1 MSERTPASFGSLV
14 AIARDPRQS
23 LDARHTAF
31 TSLVHRS
38 QHIVFALALSSLRDV
53 DDARDAAQEA
63 FATAWRRLHQLRDAQ
78 AFPAWLKSIVA
89 AECARCRRRTV
100 RPASTTPATSVD
112 ADVRHLDYDAT
123 VAAAL
128 EGLSKGERHVIV
140 LYYFLGL
147 TLTEIARLLRLK
159 PGTIGKRLHSAR
171 LRVRRELPRCV
182 RGDFV
187 RLGTDERFASR
198 VGRGLLDEYTGQ
210 YRFEGRPDHIV
221 EITREGDSLISTS
234 GAQRHLLLS
243 GGRES
248 LLTRHYDGEGRFRRD
263 GQGRI
268 ASFVYYEFGKRLGVA
283 WKNDGRATDA

>member
-1 MSERTPASFGSLV
+1 MSERTPASLASLV
-14 AIARDPRQS
+14 ATARDRRKS

-78 AFPAWLKSIVA
+78 AFPAWLRSIVA
-89 AECARCRRRTV
+89 NECARCRRRTV
-100 RPASTTPATSVD
+100 RPASTTPVTSVD
-112 ADVRHLDYDAT
+112 ADIRRLDYDAT

-128 EGLSKGERHVIV
+128 ERLSEGERHVIV

-147 TLTEIARLLRLK
+147 TLTQIARLLRLK
-159 PGTIGKRLHSAR
+159 PGTVGKRLHSAR
-171 LRVRRELPRCV
+171 LRIRRELPRSV

-187 RLGTDERFASR
+187 RLGTNEQFARR

-210 YRFEGRPDHIV
+210 YRFDRRPDHVV

-248 LLTRHYDGEGRFRRD
+248 LLAYHYDGEGRFRRD
-263 GQGRI
+263 RQGRV

-283 WKNDGRATDA
+283 CKIDDRGTTA